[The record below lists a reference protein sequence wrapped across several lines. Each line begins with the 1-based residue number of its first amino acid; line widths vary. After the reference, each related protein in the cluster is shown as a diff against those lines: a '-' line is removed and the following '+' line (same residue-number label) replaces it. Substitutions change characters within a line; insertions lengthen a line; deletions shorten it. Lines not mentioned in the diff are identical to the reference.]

1 MNAREDLFE
10 NSGYFTMQKL
20 NDNPPVRIL
29 SVLLLVLSASGLAY
43 LVFFSNRGIL
53 PAVLRWTLIAGLG
66 CFAGLASRMLLPGR
80 TTLLR
85 WLTSLIALL
94 AGLVFLGLIS
104 RGDLGVR
111 MPSPAQDGLN
121 LSWLAQFALA
131 GSAAYLSLVSWNT
144 PSRPG
149 STQLEPRSSSQHSA
163 AKSAANSRS
172 GATPKPASASKSR
185 RLSTQAARKNPP
197 LPVQRLYLEKR
208 WQQAQRGLRNWQ
220 RKIHRWWEHGIQEAP
235 AEPPPAKKRKKPIQL
250 HANRLRRTPSAARTS
265 PSRSANVRLIGKEE
279 HRCPYCLE
287 EVLPRDPR
295 GVRVCPICHT
305 HHHADC
311 WAVTGTCQVPHYHE

>member
-1 MNAREDLFE
+1 MNAHEDLFAKP
-10 NSGYFTMQKL
+10 GYFTMQKL
-20 NDNPPVRIL
+20 NDSPPVRIL

-53 PAVLRWTLIAGLG
+53 PAVLRWTLVAGLG
-66 CFAGLASRMLLPGR
+66 CFAGLAARMLLPGR
-80 TTLLR
+80 TTLTR

-104 RGDLGVR
+104 GGDLGVR

-131 GSAAYLSLVSWNT
+131 GAAAYLSLVSWSA
-144 PSRPG
+144 PSRSG
-149 STQLEPRSSSQHSA
+149 STQIEPRSPSQQAA
-163 AKSAANSRS
+163 AKPPAKSSS
-172 GATPKPASASKSR
+172 GTAPKHPSASKPGRS
-185 RLSTQAARKNPP
+185 STRAARKNPP
-197 LPVQRLYLEKR
+197 APAQSAYWEKR
-208 WQQAQRGLRNWQ
+208 WQQAQRELRNWQ

-235 AEPPPAKKRKKPIQL
+235 VEPPSEKKRKKPIRL
-250 HANRLRRTPSAARTS
+250 HANRFRRTPSASKAS
-265 PSRSANVRLIGKEE
+265 PFRSANVRLIGKEE

-287 EVLPRDPR
+287 EVLPKDPR
-295 GVRVCPICHT
+295 GVKVCPICHT

-311 WAVTGTCQVPHYHE
+311 WAVTGTCQVPHFHE